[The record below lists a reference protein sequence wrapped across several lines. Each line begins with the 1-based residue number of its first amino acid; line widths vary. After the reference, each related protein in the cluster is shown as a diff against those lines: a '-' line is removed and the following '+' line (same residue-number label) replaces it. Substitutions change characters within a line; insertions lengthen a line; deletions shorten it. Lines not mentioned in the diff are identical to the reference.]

1 MFARLVVVTGP
12 DQGQAFAL
20 QDGQTLVFG
29 RAETADA
36 RLSDPFASRTHCR
49 VEVQQGKVRLIDAGS
64 RSGTLVNG
72 QQISQCELQ
81 PGDVVKLGYT
91 ELLFQLEAHDHLA
104 DGTRAPSDGAGPS
117 EPPSASGITVLLG
130 LAGKKIAQFE
140 VQQKLAT
147 GCSGMVF
154 RARDAERDRPVAL
167 KVLWPDTMKDE
178 EAVGRFVRAMKTML
192 PVRHPNIVELYGAG
206 RSGPYCWIAMEYVEG
221 ESLTQVILRSSR
233 GGMLG
238 WEQAFRVAVHVTR
251 ALQAAFA
258 RDIIHRNITPANI
271 LVRSAD
277 QVVKLGDLLLAK
289 ALAGAMA
296 RRITHI
302 GDLVGDVQYMS
313 PESTRSGVEV
323 DGRSD
328 IFSLGA
334 TVYAVLTGHTPFEG
348 QTLTEV
354 IGKIRDSDP
363 APPTSYQSGIPEDF
377 ERLVLR
383 MLAKDPADRPQT
395 PTDLLRDLDR
405 VGSREGIHA

>member
-1 MFARLVVVTGP
+1 MSARLVVVAGP

-20 QDGQTLVFG
+20 REGQTLVLG

-49 VEVQQGKVRLIDAGS
+49 VEVFQGKVRLTDAGS

-72 QQISQCELQ
+72 RPLSQCELQ
-81 PGDVVKLGYT
+81 PGDVVKLGCT
-91 ELLFQLEAHDHLA
+91 ELLFQLEAQ
-104 DGTRAPSDGAGPS
+104 DGAPSGAAGPS
-117 EPPSASGITVLLG
+117 EPHSATGITDLLG
-130 LAGKKIAQFE
+130 LVGTKIAQFE
-140 VQQKLAT
+140 IQQKLAT

-154 RARDAERDRPVAL
+154 HARDTQHDRPVAL
-167 KVLWPDTMKDE
+167 KVLWPDTVQDE
-178 EAVGRFVRAMKTML
+178 EAVGRFVRAMETML

-206 RSGPYCWIAMEYVEG
+206 RTGTYCWLAMEYVEG
-221 ESLTQVILRSSR
+221 ESLTQVILRSSL

-238 WEQAFRVAVHVTR
+238 WAQAFRVAVHVAR
-251 ALQAAFA
+251 GLQAAYV

-289 ALAGAMA
+289 ALAGSMA
-296 RRITHI
+296 RRITQV
-302 GDLVGDVQYMS
+302 GELVGDVMYMS
-313 PESTRSGVEV
+313 PESTRSDDEV

-334 TVYAVLTGHTPFEG
+334 TVYAVLTGHSPYEG

-354 IGKIRDSDP
+354 IGKIRQSEP
-363 APPTSYQSGIPEDF
+363 VPPTSYQAGIPDGF

-383 MLAKDPADRPQT
+383 MLAKSPADRPQT
-395 PTDLLRDLDR
+395 PTDLLRELDR